1 MESNKYQPTVTKS
14 LKRTLTNQG
23 GIKNMPPRVYGSYKP
38 NVSNKTHQGA
48 LIMLPS
54 ITKRAYK
61 NYPLGHSGSKFMNS
75 KVQVKTWEKG
85 EGRGG
90 GLMMG
95 GIIIKGRHCCAIA
108 PVNTNS

>member
-1 MESNKYQPTVTKS
+1 MLSN
-14 LKRTLTNQG
+14 
-23 GIKNMPPRVYGSYKP
+23 IK
-38 NVSNKTHQGA
+38 
-48 LIMLPS
+48 
-54 ITKRAYK
+54 KRAYK
-61 NYPLGHSGSKFMNS
+61 IGPLGHSGTKFMIP